1 MNICGLRKISL
12 LDYPGYVAATVF
24 FGGCNFRCPFC
35 HNASLVLPERIESGL
50 TEEEFFAFLAK
61 RVGRLD
67 GVCISGGEPLL
78 QKDILPFI
86 EKIRTLGYRVK
97 LDTNGSRPKE
107 LCALIDGGLVDYVA
121 MDIKNSPARYGE
133 TVGIQNFDLTPIR
146 ESVSLL
152 LEGRV
157 DYEFR
162 TTVCAPLHTPQS
174 IAEAGEFISGAKAW
188 FLQGF
193 TDSGDLVGQG
203 ISPLSREECGVL
215 LAEARKKIPNSAL
228 RGIDEI

>member
-1 MNICGLRKISL
+1 MNICGLQKLSL
-12 LDYPGYVAATVF
+12 LDFPGCVAATVF

-35 HNASLVLPERIESGL
+35 HNASLVLPERIEPAV
-50 TEEEFFAFLAK
+50 TEEEFFAFLVK

-67 GVCISGGEPLL
+67 GVCITGGEPLL
-78 QKDILPFI
+78 QKDIVPFI
-86 EKIRTLGYRVK
+86 EKIRARGFRVK
-97 LDTNGSRPKE
+97 LDTNGSRPDR
-107 LCALIDGGLVDYVA
+107 LRALIEAGLVDYVA

-133 TVGIQNFDLTPIR
+133 TVGIPDFDMTPVR

-157 DYEFR
+157 PYEFR
-162 TTVCAPLHTPQS
+162 TTVCAPLHTPES
-174 IAEAGEFISGAKAW
+174 IAEAGDFIRGARAW

-203 ISPLSREECGVL
+203 ISALSREECEAL
-215 LAEARKKIPNSAL
+215 LAAARKKIPNAAL
-228 RGIDEI
+228 RGID